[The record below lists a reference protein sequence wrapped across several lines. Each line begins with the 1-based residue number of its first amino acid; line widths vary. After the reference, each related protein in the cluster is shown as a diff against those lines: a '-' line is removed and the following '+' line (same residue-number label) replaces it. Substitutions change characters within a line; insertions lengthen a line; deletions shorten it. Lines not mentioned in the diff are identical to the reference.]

1 MPRVLDLKTLQ
12 RQCEARL
19 RTLALPPTL
28 DLPALLERVSA
39 LRGRPIFVCPASARP
54 APCGVWIAAPGRDYI
69 FYEADTTPLHQAHI
83 VLHELAH
90 VVCGHQAAQV
100 LEPALLHALLPDLQ
114 PTILERV
121 LRRAS
126 YETEQE
132 QEAELLASLLLQRL
146 PPSGPTTPVDA
157 EAQAVLELLGGS
169 LEGQASPPA

>member
-1 MPRVLDLKTLQ
+1 MARVLDLKTLQ
-12 RQCEARL
+12 HRCEAQL
-19 RTLALPPTL
+19 RALALPATI
-28 DLPALLERVSA
+28 DLPALLDRVSA

-83 VLHELAH
+83 VFHELAH
-90 VVCGHQAAQV
+90 LLCGHQAAQV
-100 LEPALLHALLPDLQ
+100 LEPALLHALLPDIE

-121 LRRAS
+121 LRRAT
-126 YETEQE
+126 YETVQE

-157 EAQAVLELLGGS
+157 EAQTALELLGGS
-169 LEGQASPPA
+169 LEGQTPPAA